1 MKFIYTKI
9 TEQYYLE
16 DSDEWEEDGIEFEYE
31 PSDSDIKS
39 ALKDIIIEDYGK
51 RAWAMVESLEI
62 WDILAEYFEEQL
74 AEYFKDEAMQ
84 QFE

>member
-16 DSDEWEEDGIEFEYE
+16 DSDEWEEDGIEFQYE

-39 ALKDIIIEDYGK
+39 ALKELITDEYGEQ
-51 RAWAMVESLEI
+51 AWVMVEDLEI
-62 WDILAEYFEEQL
+62 WDIVAEYFEEQL